1 MYLPKEFA
9 EDRIPVLH
17 DAMRAIAFGT
27 LVTTGADGLTASHIP
42 LLLEAGPGPYGTLTG
57 HLARG
62 NPQGRSVPVAGVEAL
77 AIFTGPHAYVSPSW
91 YPSKQET
98 GKVVPTWNYV
108 AIHAH
113 GSLRF
118 IDDLDWKIAHVTR
131 LTASHEAHRAAP
143 WAVSDAPADYIAGMA
158 RGIIGFTLPIARLYG
173 KWKMS
178 QNRLPADAAGAA
190 QGLSR
195 EGNAAV
201 AALVT
206 ERNPMKT

>member
-17 DAMRAIAFGT
+17 EAMRAIAFGT
-27 LVTTGADGLTASHIP
+27 LVTMGPDGLTASHIP
-42 LLLEAGPGPYGTLTG
+42 LLIEDGPGPYGTLTG

-62 NPQGRSVPVAGVEAL
+62 NPQGRGVPEAGVEAL
-77 AIFTGPHAYVSPSW
+77 AMFLGPHAYVSPSW

-113 GSLRF
+113 GTLRF
-118 IDDLDWKIAHVTR
+118 IDDLAWKIAHVTR
-131 LTASHEAHRAAP
+131 LTASQEAQRAAP
-143 WAVSDAPADYIAGMA
+143 WAVGDAPPDYISGMA
-158 RGIIGFTLPIARLYG
+158 KGIIGFELPIARLYG

-178 QNRLPADAAGAA
+178 QNRLPADSAGAA
-190 QGLSR
+190 EGLSR
-195 EGNAAV
+195 EGQATV
-201 AALVT
+201 AAIVA
-206 ERNPMKT
+206 ERNHSKN

>member
-1 MYLPKEFA
+1 MYLPQEFA

-27 LVTTGADGLTASHIP
+27 LVTTGAEGLAASHIP
-42 LLLEAGPGPYGTLTG
+42 LLLDTEPAPFGTLTG

-62 NPQGRSVPVAGVEAL
+62 NPQGRGVPADGVEAL
-77 AIFTGPHAYVSPSW
+77 AMFLGPHAYVSPSW

-113 GSLRF
+113 GILRF
-118 IDDLDWKIAHVTR
+118 IDELDWKIAHVTR
-131 LTASHEAHRAAP
+131 LTTAHEAHRASP
-143 WAVSDAPADYIAGMA
+143 WAVSDAPPDYIAGMA
-158 RGIIGFTLPIARLYG
+158 KGIIGFVLPIARLYG

-178 QNRLPADAAGAA
+178 QNRLPADSAGAA
-190 QGLSR
+190 EGLRR

-201 AALVT
+201 AKIVT
-206 ERNPMKT
+206 ERNAAKT